1 MTPKCNSCATAA
13 AVLANFP
20 ENFPRRS
27 DSRGST
33 FENLAVRRALPKSS
47 LRLGSSVGLQLA
59 RSHGGGDVLHCSSGW
74 GRCRNESSRE
84 KPVQAVAVQAM
95 EMGLEKLP
103 VNVEMLETYEI
114 EEKVRD
120 YELDHYGV
128 VNNAIYAQLCQHA
141 RTELLENIGFSPAGV
156 IESGKAMAIADM
168 TMKFISPL
176 RSGDRYIVSSRV
188 AGTTAVRLIFED
200 HIYKLPEREL
210 VMSAK
215 STVLVLDQ
223 NSKPGRLPEEVKVK
237 LVNGYLTN
245 YRGVKGKAGGK
256 TMMNGHHINGFSKN
270 GHITG
275 SCSTSGQGN
284 GCNSSNVQSTQWQP

>member
-1 MTPKCNSCATAA
+1 
-13 AVLANFP
+13 
-20 ENFPRRS
+20 
-27 DSRGST
+27 
-33 FENLAVRRALPKSS
+33 
-47 LRLGSSVGLQLA
+47 
-59 RSHGGGDVLHCSSGW
+59 
-74 GRCRNESSRE
+74 
-84 KPVQAVAVQAM
+84 M

-103 VNVEMLETYEI
+103 VNVEMLETYEM

-156 IESGKAMAIADM
+156 TESGKAMAISDM

-200 HIYKLPEREL
+200 YIYKLPEREL

-215 STVLVLDQ
+215 STVLVLDE
-223 NSKPGRLPEEVKVK
+223 NSKPVRLPEEVKVK

-245 YRGVKGKAGGK
+245 YRESREKL
-256 TMMNGHHINGFSKN
+256 
-270 GHITG
+270 
-275 SCSTSGQGN
+275 
-284 GCNSSNVQSTQWQP
+284 